1 MPAAQPRLS
10 YWTLSP
16 EAVKNLRA
24 LNEQLTRSGLD
35 PVLIDL
41 VRLRASQINGCVYC
55 IDLHTREARE
65 AGETDERLDALA
77 GWRTSPMFD
86 EREKAALNWTE
97 SLTLVAETNAPDA
110 DFARVSAQ
118 LSPKEVSDLTFVI
131 AIINAWTRI
140 AIGFRQPVVNPARA
154 TATQ

>member
-1 MPAAQPRLS
+1 MPTAQARLP

-55 IDLHTREARE
+55 MDMHTREARE

-77 GWRTSPMFD
+77 GWRTSPLFD
-86 EREKAALNWTE
+86 EREKAALNWAE

-140 AIGFRQPVVNPARA
+140 AIGFRQPVVNPVRA
-154 TATQ
+154 TATA

>member
-1 MPAAQPRLS
+1 MPTAQARLP

-55 IDLHTREARE
+55 MDMHTREARE

-77 GWRTSPMFD
+77 GWRTSPLFD
-86 EREKAALNWTE
+86 EREKAALNWAE

>member
-1 MPAAQPRLS
+1 MPTAQARLP

-55 IDLHTREARE
+55 IDMHTREARE

-77 GWRTSPMFD
+77 GWRTSPLFD
-86 EREKAALNWTE
+86 EREKAALNWAE

-110 DFARVSAQ
+110 DFAQVSAQ

-140 AIGFRQPVVNPARA
+140 AIGFRQPVVNPVRA
-154 TATQ
+154 TATA

>member
-1 MPAAQPRLS
+1 MPAAQARLP

-16 EAVKNLRA
+16 AAVKNLRA

-41 VRLRASQINGCVYC
+41 VRLRASQINNCVYC
-55 IDLHTREARE
+55 IDLHTREALE

-77 GWRTSPMFD
+77 GWRTSPLFD
-86 EREKAALNWTE
+86 EREKAALNWAE

-110 DFARVSAQ
+110 DFERVSAQ
-118 LSPKEVSDLTFVI
+118 LSPKEISDLTFVI

-140 AIGFRQPVVNPARA
+140 AIGFRQPVVNPVRA
-154 TATQ
+154 TATP

>member
-1 MPAAQPRLS
+1 MPTAQARLP

-55 IDLHTREARE
+55 MDMHTREARE

-77 GWRTSPMFD
+77 GWRTSPLFD
-86 EREKAALNWTE
+86 EREKAALNWAE

-140 AIGFRQPVVNPARA
+140 AIGFRQPVVNPVRA
-154 TATQ
+154 TATP

>member
-1 MPAAQPRLS
+1 MPTAQARLP

-41 VRLRASQINGCVYC
+41 ARLRASQINGCVYC
-55 IDLHTREARE
+55 MDLHTREARE

-77 GWRTSPMFD
+77 GWRTSPLFD

-110 DFARVSAQ
+110 DFERVSAH
-118 LSPKEVSDLTFVI
+118 LSPKEISDLTFVI

-140 AIGFRQPVVNPARA
+140 AIGFRQPVVNPVRA
-154 TATQ
+154 TAST

>member
-1 MPAAQPRLS
+1 MPTAQARLP

-16 EAVKNLRA
+16 EAVKNLRG

-41 VRLRASQINGCVYC
+41 ARLRASQINGCVYC
-55 IDLHTREARE
+55 IDMHTREARE

-77 GWRTSPMFD
+77 GWRTSPLFD

-110 DFARVSAQ
+110 DFERVSAQ

-140 AIGFRQPVVNPARA
+140 AIGFRQPVVNPVRA
-154 TATQ
+154 TATP

>member
-1 MPAAQPRLS
+1 MPTAQARLP

-55 IDLHTREARE
+55 IDMHTREARE

-77 GWRTSPMFD
+77 GWRTSPLFD
-86 EREKAALNWTE
+86 EREKAALNWAE

-110 DFARVSAQ
+110 DFAQVSAQ

-140 AIGFRQPVVNPARA
+140 AIGFRQPVVNPVRA
-154 TATQ
+154 TATP

>member
-1 MPAAQPRLS
+1 MPTTQARLP

-41 VRLRASQINGCVYC
+41 VRLRVSQINGCVYC
-55 IDLHTREARE
+55 VDLHTREARE

-77 GWRTSPMFD
+77 GWRTSPLFD
-86 EREKAALNWTE
+86 EREKAALNWAE

-110 DFARVSAQ
+110 DFERVSAQ
-118 LSPKEVSDLTFVI
+118 LSPKEIADLTFVI

-140 AIGFRQPVVNPARA
+140 AIGFRQPVVNPVRA
-154 TATQ
+154 TATP